1 MKDIV
6 RPSTLARAWKVHPR
20 TVTSWIQS
28 GRLPAL
34 KTPGG
39 QFRVRVAD
47 VPEFCAKERLAVPPE
62 LLRTA
67 REVGLFARKTA
78 VPKAAM
84 RVLEAS
90 RARSDGDGV
99 RVLAFADPFAGLA
112 HVVASP
118 PLLILIEAPFAD
130 PEALVRA
137 IRRSVPTA
145 RVPIVVFDATSA
157 PRAEKIQ
164 RRGATLVL
172 TKKARAELAP
182 RLAELL
188 ERASR

>member
-20 TVTSWIQS
+20 TVTLWIQS

-62 LLRTA
+62 LMRTA

-78 VPKAAM
+78 VPKAAQ
-84 RVLEAS
+84 RVLE
-90 RARSDGDGV
+90 GT

-118 PLLILIEAPFAD
+118 PLLIIIEAPFAD

-157 PRAEKIQ
+157 PRAEKIL
-164 RRGATLVL
+164 RRGATFVL